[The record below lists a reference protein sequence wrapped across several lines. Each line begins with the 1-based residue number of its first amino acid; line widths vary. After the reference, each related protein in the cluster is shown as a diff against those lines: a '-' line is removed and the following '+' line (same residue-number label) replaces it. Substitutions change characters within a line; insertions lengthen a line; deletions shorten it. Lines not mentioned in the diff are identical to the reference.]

1 MHRTRVKVCGMTRP
15 DQASALVDLGVD
27 AIGLIFY
34 EKSPRNVSVLQAQ
47 EIRKIVPAFVTLV
60 GVFVNQS
67 ASEINQI
74 CQQVRLN
81 LVQLHGDQSAN
92 FANDLTYSYIKAIR
106 VDSKERIVSE
116 INQHNNAVG
125 FLLDTYSKNA
135 YGGTGHKID
144 ESFLPKS
151 LPRNIILAGGINP
164 SNIDKILEKKPYAID
179 INSGVEHAP
188 GDKNL
193 EAIADIMDRIKP
205 LN

>member
-144 ESFLPKS
+144 ESFLPES

-164 SNIDKILEKKPYAID
+164 SNIDEILEKKPYAID